1 MIGAAILVAA
11 GLSGCALPGS
21 AVAPPP
27 PSPGVSVTTP
37 AVTPA
42 TASPTPTTV
51 SPTPTPSSP
60 AVKAT
65 GRMNLYK
72 NLVSKTLAGT
82 CELKAGKPV
91 VTLADP
97 KNDFFGTVDVVVT
110 LAEDGGAVKSISA
123 DFGEDSELIT
133 RKLSYEDSPRAAG
146 TSAVLVTSG
155 GTYTIT
161 GKAMMFEDAATT
173 GSLIPFSITAK
184 CASGDWLG

>member
-1 MIGAAILVAA
+1 M
-11 GLSGCALPGS
+11 
-21 AVAPPP
+21 
-27 PSPGVSVTTP
+27 TTP
-37 AVTPA
+37 AVTPSA
-42 TASPTPTTV
+42 TPTTA
-51 SPTPTPSSP
+51 SPTPTPSSQ

-91 VTLADP
+91 VSLSDQ
-97 KNDFFGTVDVVVT
+97 KNDFFGTVDVTVT
-110 LAEDGGAVKSISA
+110 LATDGGAVSSINA

-133 RKLSYEDSPRAAG
+133 RKLSYQDSPRAEG
-146 TSAVLVTSG
+146 SSAVLVTSG

-173 GSLIPFSITAK
+173 GSLIPFSITAR